1 MIDIRDYW
9 YKPTEFQKAR
19 LVQLENRKWFD
30 ENLTELQKKLRG
42 KTIAVHGK
50 KVVAVGATADEVKE
64 MIKGNYPEEEAL
76 IILVPSEEV
85 WYVPY
90 PE

>member
-1 MIDIRDYW
+1 MSDIRDYW
-9 YKPTEFQKAR
+9 HKPTKFQKAR
-19 LVQLENRKWFD
+19 SVQLENRKWFD
-30 ENLTELQKKLRG
+30 EYLGELQKELKG
-42 KTIAVHGK
+42 KTIAVYDK
-50 KVVAVGATADEVKE
+50 KVVAIGATADEVKGK
-64 MIKGNYPEEEAL
+64 IKGNYPEEETL